1 MYSKLS
7 RMLITKSRFSL
18 IHRMA
23 ISHVPL
29 KVPSTPLTPKASTIF
44 GVKRKGTRYP
54 LKVKKSEYFWNLQNR
69 AFFEDTVEI
78 DMRNCPVALHENVIV
93 MTVT

>member
-54 LKVKKSEYFWNLQNR
+54 LKVKKASTSGICKIAPFSKIQSKS
-69 AFFEDTVEI
+69 I
-78 DMRNCPVALHENVIV
+78 
-93 MTVT
+93 